1 MSTFMNVRLCVI
13 FKEINDKKKYNK
25 KSLKNDKNARKLNIF
40 EQQNINTR
48 SQSVKQRNV
57 CNLYKKG
64 F

>member
-1 MSTFMNVRLCVI
+1 MI
-13 FKEINDKKKYNK
+13 KKYNK